1 MSHFSPVD
9 WADFTRGL
17 LPPSESLKIQSHL
30 DRRCEECL
38 KSAEVWRLN
47 QRLERDDE
55 EFARVAEV
63 AAKVQAAYSTAR
75 KLLAE
80 TGNETLLTE
89 LDALSRALDQL
100 TALARSRKKPS
111 PNA

>member
-9 WADFTRGL
+9 WVAFTRGL

-30 DRRCEECL
+30 DHECEECL
-38 KSAEVWRLN
+38 KSAAVWRFD
-47 QRLERDDE
+47 QRSTREDE

-63 AAKVQAAYSTAR
+63 AAKVQAAYSKAR

-100 TALARSRKKPS
+100 AVLARSRKKPS
-111 PNA
+111 PSG